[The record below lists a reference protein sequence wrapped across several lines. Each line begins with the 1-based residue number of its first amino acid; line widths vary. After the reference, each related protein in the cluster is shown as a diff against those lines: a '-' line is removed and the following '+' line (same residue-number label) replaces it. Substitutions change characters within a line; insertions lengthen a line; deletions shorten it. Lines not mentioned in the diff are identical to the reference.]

1 LNATC
6 TFQSIAGKPV
16 TKCWELRVK
25 SESPRVVDVCV
36 LVSAGPVEVPV
47 LVSFTAPDNKT
58 LAVPAIALTLTAT
71 GKDLP
76 VSTLTPVVDF
86 K

>member
-1 LNATC
+1 
-6 TFQSIAGKPV
+6 
-16 TKCWELRVK
+16 
-25 SESPRVVDVCV
+25 
-36 LVSAGPVEVPV
+36 VEVPV

-58 LAVPAIALTLTAT
+58 LAIPPIALTLTAT
-71 GKDLP
+71 GRDLP

>member
-1 LNATC
+1 M
-6 TFQSIAGKPV
+6 
-16 TKCWELRVK
+16 
-25 SESPRVVDVCV
+25 
-36 LVSAGPVEVPV
+36 
-47 LVSFTAPDNKT
+47 LVSFTAPDNKA
-58 LAVPAIALTLTAT
+58 LAIPPIALTLTAT